1 MDFNGNVLAEF
12 PVDVNLIG
20 DLAIQKDG
28 VVYTV
33 NKKAEV
39 TGYKDSEVVF
49 NFGPVEGYE
58 ARSGI
63 TFDENGNLYFTL
75 TRANVNYIQKIS
87 PEGEGQ
93 WLTALDTFSVAK
105 PPEFSYDQ
113 RYLFMNDE
121 IYDVSDGHR
130 IEYQLGFQVQYFT
143 GGQNGRNY
151 IVTPGSIVPFAIVD
165 ETLQLS
171 QDRLIISSTPS
182 KLIVR
187 PNGDHLVYYS
197 GNIVLFN
204 AEGEAQGEAG
214 SRGFTPN
221 LVDFEKDYT
230 IYTCGRVPTDFR
242 QNPQLFCNALNLYQ
256 DEPVWELT
264 MGVSF
269 SETDIE
275 VSDSFLYDH
284 QLVLGIKGGRI
295 FSIYSPADKG
305 ESNSEAGPNTPV
317 DTDESVDLIALNNE
331 FSGGIK
337 LFDDRWLIANLTN
350 GNLVVI
356 DIPALTYRL
365 IALPDRPIGTPNFT
379 DTGDILIT
387 LRNGN
392 LLKMDLTGNVIWQ
405 YTPSLVGIGISGPQI
420 ALDGSIYYTIQR
432 SSKGLVIAVD
442 QNGEEKW
449 IVEAETTKIFNSLLL
464 TANGQFLLFLNE
476 VYDARTGARIPFE
489 QADQIRTFF
498 IGQDGKSY
506 YLSDN
511 SIYEVLITPG
521 GVQLTGNGAV
531 TEAGQGI
538 SYAGVAAGG
547 VLSDGTIWF
556 RKQSTNQ
563 PFFYNPDGTVAV
575 VEDDRQSQVYQPD
588 PVLSYTQ
595 LMSDST
601 YITIDFDRPGT
612 IVFFGPSAL
621 GSATLVE

>member
-1 MDFNGNVLAEF
+1 
-12 PVDVNLIG
+12 
-20 DLAIQKDG
+20 
-28 VVYTV
+28 
-33 NKKAEV
+33 
-39 TGYKDSEVVF
+39 
-49 NFGPVEGYE
+49 
-58 ARSGI
+58 
-63 TFDENGNLYFTL
+63 
-75 TRANVNYIQKIS
+75 
-87 PEGEGQ
+87 
-93 WLTALDTFSVAK
+93 
-105 PPEFSYDQ
+105 
-113 RYLFMNDE
+113 
-121 IYDVSDGHR
+121 
-130 IEYQLGFQVQYFT
+130 
-143 GGQNGRNY
+143 
-151 IVTPGSIVPFAIVD
+151 
-165 ETLQLS
+165 
-171 QDRLIISSTPS
+171 
-182 KLIVR
+182 
-187 PNGDHLVYYS
+187 
-197 GNIVLFN
+197 
-204 AEGEAQGEAG
+204 
-214 SRGFTPN
+214 
-221 LVDFEKDYT
+221 
-230 IYTCGRVPTDFR
+230 
-242 QNPQLFCNALNLYQ
+242 
-256 DEPVWELT
+256 
-264 MGVSF
+264 
-269 SETDIE
+269 
-275 VSDSFLYDH
+275 
-284 QLVLGIKGGRI
+284 
-295 FSIYSPADKG
+295 
-305 ESNSEAGPNTPV
+305 
-317 DTDESVDLIALNNE
+317 
-331 FSGGIK
+331 
-337 LFDDRWLIANLTN
+337 
-350 GNLVVI
+350 
-356 DIPALTYRL
+356 
-365 IALPDRPIGTPNFT
+365 
-379 DTGDILIT
+379 
-387 LRNGN
+387 
-392 LLKMDLTGNVIWQ
+392 
-405 YTPSLVGIGISGPQI
+405 LVGIGISGPQI